1 MAASRAGAGKAP
13 NEPGISC
20 DARKGGRA
28 PRAMEKTSR
37 GHGSHPADAPSGQT
51 GDIKLKTMV
60 TNVGAPC
67 QIGIHDDMSEGMN
80 E

>member
-1 MAASRAGAGKAP
+1 MPASRAGAGKVP

-20 DARKGGRA
+20 DARKRGRA
-28 PRAMEKTSR
+28 PRAMEKTAR
-37 GHGSHPADAPSGQT
+37 GHGSHPADAPTGQT

-60 TNVGAPC
+60 TNVGTPYK
-67 QIGIHDDMSEGMN
+67 IGIRDNMN